1 MIEAALA
8 KTTRPGGGSSV
19 PPLRIDSMQIFCDVV
34 RYRSFSR
41 SAEDHRMSQPGVS
54 WLIRQMENRVGVSLI
69 DRTRRPWRLT
79 PEGRVFFHGCCELV
93 ARYQRLAESVQRT
106 SARPETRLRIAAIY
120 SVGPGLLKQCVRR
133 FAERMPG
140 ADVRLEFLH
149 PDRVV
154 GSVLEEKAD
163 IGIVSYPRPQ
173 AGLEVVP
180 WREEPM
186 VVACPPGHR
195 FAGARAVPTPDLQ
208 DEPFVAFDR
217 GLEIRRRIDRYLGR
231 NGVAVRIAME
241 FDNVEAIKR
250 AVEAG
255 AGIAILPQPALEQ
268 ERKRR
273 SLEAVPLAGPGLV
286 RPLGILHRRASR
298 RLPGLLSFIT
308 LLLDEA
314 AEGASGGG

>member
-1 MIEAALA
+1 
-8 KTTRPGGGSSV
+8 
-19 PPLRIDSMQIFCDVV
+19 
-34 RYRSFSR
+34 
-41 SAEDHRMSQPGVS
+41 
-54 WLIRQMENRVGVSLI
+54 
-69 DRTRRPWRLT
+69 
-79 PEGRVFFHGCCELV
+79 
-93 ARYQRLAESVQRT
+93 
-106 SARPETRLRIAAIY
+106 
-120 SVGPGLLKQCVRR
+120 
-133 FAERMPG
+133 MPG

-195 FAGARAVPTPDLQ
+195 FAGARAVPPSDLQ
-208 DEPFVAFDR
+208 DEAFVAFDR
-217 GLEIRRRIDRYLGR
+217 GLEIRRRIDRYLER
-231 NGVAVRIAME
+231 NGAAVRVVME

-255 AGIAILPQPALEQ
+255 SGIAILPLPALER
-268 ERKRR
+268 ERKMR

-286 RPLGILHRRASR
+286 RPLGILHRRGSR
-298 RLPGLLSFIT
+298 RAPGALPFVT

-314 AEGASGGG
+314 AAREP